1 MKTSLALLAGA
12 VLLAEPVTAQDP
24 DEPRP
29 DSAIHVLIDTDV
41 GHIEVALDSAAA
53 PITVANFLRYVNAG
67 LYDGGTFYRTV
78 RPDNQPNDNV
88 KIEVIQGGM
97 NRSRQDEGFPPIPLE
112 GTAETGIR
120 HLDGTISMAR
130 SGPDTGRAEF
140 FICVGDQPEL
150 DAGGSRN
157 PDGFGFAAFGRVIHG
172 MEVVREIQR
181 REANANQRL
190 VDPVLIREMRRI
202 R

>member
-1 MKTSLALLAGA
+1 MRLPVTLLAGA
-12 VLLAEPVTAQDP
+12 ILVAHPVLAQDP
-24 DEPRP
+24 EEERP
-29 DSAIHVLIDTDV
+29 DSAIHVLIDTDA
-41 GHIEVALDSAAA
+41 GHIEIALDSTAA
-53 PITVANFLRYVNAG
+53 PITVANFLRYVDAG
-67 LYDGGTFYRTV
+67 LYDSGTFYRTV
-78 RPDNQPNDNV
+78 RPDNQPNDDV

-97 NRSRQDEGFPPIPLE
+97 NRSRRDEGFPPIPLE

-150 DAGGSRN
+150 DAGGARN
-157 PDGFGFAAFGRVIHG
+157 ADGFGFAAFGRVIHG

-181 REANANQRL
+181 READDNQRL